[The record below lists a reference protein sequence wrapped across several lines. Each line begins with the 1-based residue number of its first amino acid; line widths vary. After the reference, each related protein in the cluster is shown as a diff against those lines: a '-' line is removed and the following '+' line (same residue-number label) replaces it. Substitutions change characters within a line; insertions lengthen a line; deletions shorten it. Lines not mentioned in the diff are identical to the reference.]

1 MSKRVILTASG
12 RLGTDTVVA
21 LASVEAKILWRAK
34 TPLIFF
40 LALPVILSL
49 VLGPAIDQIQAT
61 GMSGRP
67 LIGFAVLFSYMTANY
82 AGHAFY
88 GEYWNGTWV
97 RQAMLQPSRA
107 VYVVGKLGPI
117 TVVGFVQLLV
127 FVTMAAA
134 IHRLALTGASIILLP
149 LLLMLSASG
158 AALGMVLFVFTN
170 SMRVFSSLVY
180 LVLITFGSLGG
191 AIAPVSG
198 MSGPWGTA
206 GMLTP
211 HYWAMRGIE
220 EMMYGPENWMV
231 VAQSTGVI
239 LVQTTVLMLVGVS
252 LLNLRQQKL
261 SEM

>member
-1 MSKRVILTASG
+1 
-12 RLGTDTVVA
+12 VA
-21 LASVEAKILWRAK
+21 LSTVEAKTLWRAK

-49 VLGPAIDQIQAT
+49 VLGPAIDQIQGT

-88 GEYWNGTWV
+88 SEYWNGTWV

-107 VYVVGKLGPI
+107 AYVAGKLGPI
-117 TVVGFVQLLV
+117 TLVGFLQLLV
-127 FVTMAAA
+127 FVVVAAA
-134 IHRLALTGASIILLP
+134 LHGLPLTWASAVLLP
-149 LLLMLSASG
+149 LLSMLSASG
-158 AALGMVLFVFTN
+158 AALGMVLFVLTD

-180 LVLITFGSLGG
+180 LVLIAFGSLGG
-191 AIAPVSG
+191 AIAPVSS
-198 MSGPWGTA
+198 MPEPWRTA
-206 GMLTP
+206 GMVTP

-220 EMMYGPENWMV
+220 EVMFGQGSWTV
-231 VAQSTGVI
+231 VAQSTGVV
-239 LVQTTVLMLVGVS
+239 LVQTAVLLVVGVA
-252 LLNLRQQKL
+252 LLNLRRQKL